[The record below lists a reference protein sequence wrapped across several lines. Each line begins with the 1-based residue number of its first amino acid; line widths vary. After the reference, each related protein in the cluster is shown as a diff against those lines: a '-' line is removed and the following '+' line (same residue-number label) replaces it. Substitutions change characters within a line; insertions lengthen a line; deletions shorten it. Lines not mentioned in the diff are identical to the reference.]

1 MSRRKPVAPLPVIGP
16 PDDPQSLYHQMR
28 QYLEWQR
35 VRNYSGRTIENREN
49 NLRLFIAWCD
59 ERGVTRPQEVTRPI
73 LERYQRHLFLYR
85 KPNGEAL
92 SGGSQMKRLEP
103 VRGWFRWLVRQ
114 LRILSNPAAD
124 LEMPRVE
131 KRLPKHILS
140 AEEAERILNEPDVTS
155 AMGLRDRAMLE
166 TLYSTGVRRAEL
178 AALKVH
184 DIDFDRG
191 TLMVRQGKGK
201 RDRLIPIGERALA
214 WIRKYLDQARPQL
227 MPGDDE
233 RTLYLT
239 IYGEA
244 VHINTLSRLVN
255 GYIAQAGLEKS
266 GSCHL
271 FRHTMATLMLENG
284 ADVRF
289 VQAMLGHA
297 DLKTTQIYTHV
308 AIRALKEIHTAT
320 HPARLERRGDARE
333 QTVTRLRK
341 HEYSESSRHMF
352 GMVESRK
359 PPCVDAQDEEVK
371 HEESTLT
378 DGSAHGDGQP

>member
-1 MSRRKPVAPLPVIGP
+1 
-16 PDDPQSLYHQMR
+16 
-28 QYLEWQR
+28 
-35 VRNYSGRTIENREN
+35 VRNYSERTVENREN
-49 NLRLFIAWCD
+49 NLRLFITWCD
-59 ERGVTRPQEVTRPI
+59 ERGVTQPQEVTRPI
-73 LERYQRHLFLYR
+73 LERYQRYLFLYR

-92 SGGSQMKRLEP
+92 SGGSQVKRLEP
-103 VRGWFRWLVRQ
+103 IRGWFRWLIRHN
-114 LRILSNPAAD
+114 RILGNPAAD

-140 AEEAERILNEPDVTS
+140 AEEAERILNVPDVTS

-166 TLYSTGVRRAEL
+166 TLYSTGVRRSEL
-178 AALKVH
+178 VALKVH
-184 DIDFDRG
+184 DIDPDRG

-201 RDRLIPIGERALA
+201 RDRLIPIGARALA
-214 WIRKYLDQARPQL
+214 WIRKYLNEARPQL
-227 MPGDDE
+227 MLGDDD

-239 IYGEA
+239 IHGEA
-244 VHINTLSRLVN
+244 VDINTLGRLVN
-255 GYIAQAGLEKS
+255 GYIKQSGLEKS

-320 HPARLERRGDARE
+320 HPARLERVSDKQE
-333 QTVTRLRK
+333 QAVSRLRK
-341 HEYSESSRHMF
+341 HEYSGSSRNLF

-359 PPCVDAQDEEVK
+359 PSSVDATVAGDAQRNPEE
-371 HEESTLT
+371 
-378 DGSAHGDGQP
+378 Q